1 MAAVAIAVSG
11 GGRLSKLETIAL
23 LTVEETLE
31 ALSRV
36 QKVRNR
42 QPGA

>member
-11 GGRLSKLETIAL
+11 GGGSSKLETIAL

-31 ALSRV
+31 ALSCV
-36 QKVRNR
+36 QKVGYRL
-42 QPGA
+42 PGA